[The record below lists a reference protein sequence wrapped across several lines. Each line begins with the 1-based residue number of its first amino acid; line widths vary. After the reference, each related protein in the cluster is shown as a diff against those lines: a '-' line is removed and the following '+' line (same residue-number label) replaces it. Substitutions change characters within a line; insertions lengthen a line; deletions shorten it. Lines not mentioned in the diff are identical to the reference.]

1 MNRKN
6 LNFESL
12 REELALKSGTVIEN
26 LLKYNSLIKGLRA
39 EIKSL
44 VDSQD
49 ARETSWNLILE
60 EFERNINY
68 NIQLVKEGSIK
79 AIDLILLLEKE
90 VVDKKLLQEETKIL
104 KEIVLSRENIMDW
117 KGYAKEILKKLR
129 AIYPYDLFFLMF
141 EENGLIKFYI
151 FYSYIL
157 SDEVKENLKIY
168 LTKNFADSYK
178 SDPGVSVEFE
188 EIFITNRPRKK
199 TVKNIHVETHQFLP
213 DSPGIGGV
221 LGLIVFPEEKLSRKD
236 INILNSIL
244 SIMTLVTGSSRA
256 LSKAITELEY
266 FAGHDPL
273 TDLYNRRIFEDL
285 LNYEVG
291 RAKRKNYRFSLILAD
306 LDNFKYI
313 NDTYGHHVGD
323 IVLKSVADLLESSIR
338 DGDLVA
344 RIGGDEFVILLSE
357 TELEKAIIVAER
369 IRKSLENNK
378 LCIFEGAVI
387 SVSASLGVVEFPT
400 HGTTK
405 EELMMV
411 VDSALYR
418 AKDLGKNKVYVPTNE
433 EIERTIKEKRK
444 EFSILQEAID
454 KELFIPYF
462 QPIYDLKTDTVHAYE
477 VLARLKDENGEIIS
491 AYRFIS
497 LAEKLGKIKDIDK
510 TIIKKALSAKAKFNI
525 KEKLFLNLSA
535 KDISDDTF
543 WQYIFSLVSDL
554 EINPEEIVFELT
566 EREAVK
572 ETAEVQALIMK
583 LKEKGF
589 GFAIDDFGSGYS
601 SFYYLKY
608 FPIDYV
614 KIDGE
619 FIKELKF
626 SDSESLAFVESMN
639 LLCKRLNIK
648 TVAEF
653 VENQEILDLLKKIDV
668 DFGQGYYLGLPEP
681 KFL

>member
-1 MNRKN
+1 MSRKN
-6 LNFESL
+6 LNFENL
-12 REELALKSGTVIEN
+12 RKELALKSGTVIEN
-26 LLKYNSLIKGLRA
+26 LLKYNSLIKGLRR

-44 VDSQD
+44 SEPQEFKEQSCD
-49 ARETSWNLILE
+49 LILE
-60 EFERNINY
+60 EFEKNLNY
-68 NIQLVKEGSIK
+68 NIQLVKDGSIR

-117 KGYAKEILKKLR
+117 KGYAKEILRKLR
-129 AIYPYDLFFLMF
+129 AIYPYDLFFFMF
-141 EENGLIKFYI
+141 EEDNTIKFYI
-151 FYSYIL
+151 FYSYIPPDDL
-157 SDEVKENLKIY
+157 KEEIKVY
-168 LTKNFADSYK
+168 LTENVVKNFKKNPYRNLD
-178 SDPGVSVEFE
+178 FE
-188 EIFITNRPRKK
+188 EIYISNKSRRKEIK
-199 TVKNIHVETHQFLP
+199 KIHIETHQFLP
-213 DSPGIGGV
+213 DSPGIGGT
-221 LGLIVFPEEKLSRKD
+221 LGLIVLPEERLSRKD

-285 LNYEVG
+285 LKYEVS
-291 RAKRKNYRFSLILAD
+291 RAKRKNYKFSLILID

-313 NDTYGHHVGD
+313 NDTYGHHIGD
-323 IVLKSVADLLESSIR
+323 IVLKSVADILEASIR

-357 TELEKAIIVAER
+357 TELEKALIVAER
-369 IRKSLENNK
+369 IRKNLENNK

-411 VDSALYR
+411 VDNALYR
-418 AKDLGKNKVYVPTNE
+418 AKDLGKNKVYVPTHE
-433 EIERTIKEKRK
+433 EIEKTIKEKRK

-454 KELFIPYF
+454 KELFVPYF
-462 QPIYDLKTDTVHAYE
+462 QPIYDLKNDNVHAYE
-477 VLARLKDENGEIIS
+477 VLARLKDEKGEVIS

-510 TIIKKALSAKAKFNI
+510 TIIKKALTEKKENDL

-535 KDISDDTF
+535 KDISDDSF
-543 WQYIFSLVSDL
+543 WQYIFSVVNDL
-554 EINPEEIVFELT
+554 NIDPEEIVFELT

-572 ETAEVQALIMK
+572 ETAEVQALIVK
-583 LKEKGF
+583 LKDKGF

-619 FIKELKF
+619 FIRELKP
-626 SDSESLAFVESMN
+626 SDPKSIAFVESMD

-648 TVAEF
+648 TVAESI
-653 VENQEILDLLKKIDV
+653 ENEDILKILKNIGIDY
-668 DFGQGYYLGLPEP
+668 GQGFHLGYPES